1 MPYDE
6 ALAERIGR
14 LLKVKHVK
22 HETKRMMGG
31 LTFMVRGKM
40 CVGVEKD
47 RLMARIDPAE
57 YEGALKKTGCKPMD
71 FTGRPMR
78 GFVFVESG
86 ALRTDAQL
94 TKWLDLALDY
104 NPRAPQS
111 RRKKTS
117 SR

>member
-14 LLKVKHVK
+14 LLKAKRVK

-47 RLMARIDPAE
+47 RLMARIDPDE
-57 YEGALKKTGCKPMD
+57 YEHALKQKGCKPMD
-71 FTGRPMR
+71 LTGRPMR
-78 GFVFVESG
+78 GFVFVEPD

-94 TKWLDLALDY
+94 AKWLDLALDY

-111 RRKKTS
+111 RRKQAS